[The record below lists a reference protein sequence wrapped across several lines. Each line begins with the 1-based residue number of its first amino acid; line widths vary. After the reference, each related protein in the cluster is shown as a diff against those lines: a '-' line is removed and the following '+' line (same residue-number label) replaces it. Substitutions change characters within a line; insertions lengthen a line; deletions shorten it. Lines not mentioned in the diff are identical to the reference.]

1 MKHLINGFRGL
12 HEKNVIHRDFKAAN
26 VLLHGGQAKIADLG
40 FAKMLDSPGG
50 VAKTFLGT
58 SLTMAPEVHEGTSY
72 GLKADIWSLGIV
84 YYQMIYGKYPYLGK
98 DDFEIYTDSKNK
110 PKFSGVN
117 ISAEAKDFILKCL
130 TFNQENRIGWAD
142 VYRHPLITG
151 EQRVSF
157 GLATKLEAKDISF
170 YDKK

>member
-1 MKHLINGFRGL
+1 M
-12 HEKNVIHRDFKAAN
+12 
-26 VLLHGGQAKIADLG
+26 HGGQAKIADLG
-40 FAKMLDSPGG
+40 FAKMLDSSEG

-130 TFNQENRIGWAD
+130 TFNQENRIGWAE